1 MNTRFYNAKI
11 LVLDAENHFSIAEDE
26 LHVTGDTITYIGPG
40 RKADPDAAE
49 TPVFDREIDA
59 RGNLLIPGFK
69 NAHTHTPMTFLSTN
83 GSNARSSRTRQSSP
97 GTTFTGSIS
106 SASWNI

>member
-69 NAHTHTPMTFLSTN
+69 NAHTHTPMTFLRRIHRRRFHQRN
-83 GSNARSSRTRQSSP
+83 FRFCFHRWRKKRRRR
-97 GTTFTGSIS
+97 
-106 SASWNI
+106 

>member
-49 TPVFDREIDA
+49 TTVFDR
-59 RGNLLIPGFK
+59 
-69 NAHTHTPMTFLSTN
+69 
-83 GSNARSSRTRQSSP
+83 
-97 GTTFTGSIS
+97 
-106 SASWNI
+106 

>member
-49 TPVFDREIDA
+49 TTVFDREIDA

-69 NAHTHTPMTFLSTN
+69 NAHTRCSLLTATVSLP
-83 GSNARSSRTRQSSP
+83 AKRP
-97 GTTFTGSIS
+97 IS
-106 SASWNI
+106 S